1 MGTGSW
7 QVQSPSARRP
17 TLLREGPQLTPKSL
31 DQPVTLCLGIQH
43 IDNFRR
49 DQRVAS
55 LNLAVM
61 LRSFAIVLG
70 DFTTCL
76 QVSSPYLPDW
86 VTAFT
91 HDPALGFRV
100 ARPKTTRT

>member
-1 MGTGSW
+1 MQRGDPTKALPPGSW
-7 QVQSPSARRP
+7 AE
-17 TLLREGPQLTPKSL
+17 LRDADSTWNGAIRFQL
-31 DQPVTLCLGIQH
+31 
-43 IDNFRR
+43 R
-49 DQRVAS
+49 DREQA

-70 DFTTCL
+70 DLTTCL